1 MSGSKARLQAID
13 AVKGYAPPPGI
24 FPSPEPPGQ
33 IFGQNVFTKAV
44 MQQRL
49 PKPVFKSLM
58 ATIEHSSNAGLC
70 SENRGLTNAGLRLGY
85 RF

>member
-1 MSGSKARLQAID
+1 VSGSKARLRAND
-13 AVKGYAPPPGI
+13 AVKGYAAPPGI

-49 PKPVFKSLM
+49 PKARVQVVDGDDRAFQAARSD
-58 ATIEHSSNAGLC
+58 G
-70 SENRGLTNAGLRLGY
+70 R
-85 RF
+85 